1 MDIQPNPR
9 PSKFLADDRIIEI
22 WRYGTMGDVID
33 EHQPPTFGSVAT
45 EKGTLDFYEGCVIA
59 AHEKGGEAARVE
71 QRETVHP
78 EFGNGR
84 SYWHYD
90 GTGVLW
96 HHMDVY
102 DVLPADES

>member
-1 MDIQPNPR
+1 MTEIQPNPR

-22 WRYGTMGDVID
+22 WRYGTLGDEID
-33 EHQPPTFGSVAT
+33 EHFPPTYGSEAT
-45 EKGTLDFYEGCVIA
+45 EKGTLDFYRGCVEA
-59 AHEKGGEAARVE
+59 AHEAGNHGARVE
-71 QRETVHP
+71 ERPVEHP
-78 EFGNGR
+78 EFGEGV

-102 DVLPADES
+102 PVR

>member
-1 MDIQPNPR
+1 MEIQPNPR

-59 AHEKGGEAARVE
+59 ANEQNPGSSQARVE
-71 QRETVHP
+71 ERETVHP
-78 EFGNGR
+78 EFGKGR

-90 GTGVLW
+90 GSGNLW
-96 HHMDVY
+96 HHMDVF
-102 DVLPADES
+102 DVEP